1 MKEFIEQTKTFLI
14 ETEKK
19 LRSISEETSGFKP
32 APNKWSK
39 KEILGH
45 LVDSSVNNTTRFI
58 NGQFQDNLNFP
69 GYDQDKWVAAQNY
82 QSASWNFIIDLWK
95 QNNMQMVR
103 ILESMPDEVRTKKH
117 NSHNFDVIEWKEV
130 PQSEP
135 VTLDY
140 LIRDYYGHMKYH
152 LAQIIK

>member
-1 MKEFIEQTKTFLI
+1 MKEFIEQTKIFLI

-19 LRSISEETSGFKP
+19 LRSISEETSEVKP

-45 LVDSSVNNTTRFI
+45 LVDSSVNNTTRFV
-58 NGQFQDNLNFP
+58 NGQFQDNLIFP

-82 QSASWNFIIDLWK
+82 QSASWSFIIDLWK

-103 ILESMPDEVRTKKH
+103 ILESMPDQVRTKKH

-130 PQSEP
+130 PQNEP